1 MVMFEG
7 LEPLTPAAVG
17 GKKFPRDWP
26 MQPQLLLV
34 MLQNNKYK
42 LMEKKV

>member
-17 GKKFPRDWP
+17 GKNPPWLADAALAP
-26 MQPQLLLV
+26 AGDAT
-34 MLQNNKYK
+34 
-42 LMEKKV
+42 